1 MYWDSGL
8 PSLSKTTAR
17 GFLNSEVEAIARQPI
32 SLLRERI
39 SVAQATQQRPSIR
52 LLPPRFGSAD
62 YHSGLAQ
69 SVPGPLYATWLD
81 FSSRNS
87 YHSSMK
93 TVVSE
98 KGQVTIPK
106 PIRDRLGIRAGQALD
121 FRAEQ
126 GQLVATK
133 ITPQDAVES
142 VYGILKLGRPTDAVM
157 KTLRGTASAR

>member
-1 MYWDSGL
+1 
-8 PSLSKTTAR
+8 
-17 GFLNSEVEAIARQPI
+17 
-32 SLLRERI
+32 
-39 SVAQATQQRPSIR
+39 
-52 LLPPRFGSAD
+52 
-62 YHSGLAQ
+62 
-69 SVPGPLYATWLD
+69 
-81 FSSRNS
+81 
-87 YHSSMK
+87 MK

-157 KTLRGTASAR
+157 KTLRGTAGAR